1 MRKEV
6 EVLSAM
12 ANLSSLPRL
21 AQRHS
26 VGRLKHV
33 DTKRLGL
40 GSMFRRMPW

>member
-6 EVLSAM
+6 EVVSAM

-21 AQRHS
+21 SQRDI
-26 VGRLKHV
+26 